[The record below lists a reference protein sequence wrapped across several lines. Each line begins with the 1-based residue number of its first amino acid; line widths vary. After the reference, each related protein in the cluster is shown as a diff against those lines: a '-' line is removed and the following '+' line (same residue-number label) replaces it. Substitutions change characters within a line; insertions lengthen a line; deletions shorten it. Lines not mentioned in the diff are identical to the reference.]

1 MKKFS
6 IEILPK
12 QKSKIAELNPQFFDD
27 VYITHIPGS
36 SLEDLIETAKEV
48 ISHNFNPVP
57 HIPAR
62 SITDEFLLNK
72 TLKNL
77 KEIGVKDLLAIGGS
91 VKDKVGKF
99 DSTMD
104 MFKAGSLNNIAFR
117 SVRIAGHPEG
127 NPDDKNSRESLKNK
141 LIWLK
146 ENEYSTSIVTQF
158 CLSPEITNAW
168 IIETKNMIQEF
179 GRDDTKIIIGV
190 AGPSKITT
198 LIKYAKVCGVSSS
211 TNFLMKQGLDV
222 TKLIKHSP
230 TTLIEKLDDFDSL
243 HFFPFGGIKEL
254 NNWLLNQTESKEQ

>member
-12 QKSKIAELNPQFFDD
+12 QKSKISELNSDFFED

-36 SLEDLIETAKEV
+36 SLNDLIDTAKEV
-48 ISHNFNPVP
+48 SVYGLNPVP

-62 SITDEFLLNK
+62 SITDENLLNE
-72 TLKNL
+72 TLESL
-77 KEIGVKDLLAIGGS
+77 KEVGVKDILAIGGS

-99 DSTMD
+99 DSTLD
-104 MFKAGSLNNIAFR
+104 MFSTGALNNIGFK

-127 NPDDKNSRESLKNK
+127 NPDDKNSIQSLKNK

-146 ENEYSTSIVTQF
+146 KNKFSVSIVTQF
-158 CLSPEITNAW
+158 CLSPEITNNW
-168 IIETKNMIQEF
+168 IIETKKLIKDF
-179 GRDDTKIIIGV
+179 GEDGTKIIIGV

-211 TNFLMKQGLDV
+211 ANFLMKQGLDV
-222 TKLIKHSP
+222 TKLINHSP
-230 TTLIEKLDDFDSL
+230 TDLIEKLNGFDSL

-254 NNWLLNQTESKEQ
+254 DDWLSKQK

>member
-12 QKSKIAELNPQFFDD
+12 QKSKIAELNPEFFED

-36 SLEDLIETAKEV
+36 SLEDLIDTAVEV
-48 ISHNFNPVP
+48 ISNGFNPVP

-62 SITDEFLLNK
+62 SIADESSLTETLLN
-72 TLKNL
+72 LKNT
-77 KEIGVKDLLAIGGS
+77 GVKDLLTIGGS
-91 VKDKVGKF
+91 VKDKIGRF
-99 DSTMD
+99 DSTLD
-104 MFKAGSLNNIAFR
+104 IFRTGILNNIAFR
-117 SVRIAGHPEG
+117 NIRIAGHPEG
-127 NPDDKNSRESLKNK
+127 NPDDKNSKESLRDK

-146 ENEYSTSIVTQF
+146 ENEYSASIVTQF
-158 CLSPEITNAW
+158 CLSPELTNIW
-168 IIETKNMIQEF
+168 IKETKNMIKEF
-179 GRDDTKIIIGV
+179 GSEDTKIIIGV

-222 TKLIKHSP
+222 TKLIRLLPSS
-230 TTLIEKLDDFDSL
+230 LIEKINGYDSL

-254 NNWLLNQTESKEQ
+254 DNWISSQIN

>member
-12 QKSKIAELNPQFFDD
+12 QKSKISELNSDFFED

-36 SLEDLIETAKEV
+36 SLNDLIDTAKEV
-48 ISHNFNPVP
+48 SVYGLNPVP

-62 SITDEFLLNK
+62 SITDENLLNE
-72 TLKNL
+72 TLESL
-77 KEIGVKDLLAIGGS
+77 KEVGVKDILAIGGS
-91 VKDKVGKF
+91 VKDKIGKF
-99 DSTMD
+99 DSTLD
-104 MFKAGSLNNIAFR
+104 MFSTGVLNNIGFK

-127 NPDDKNSRESLKNK
+127 NPDDNNSIQSLKNK

-146 ENEYSTSIVTQF
+146 KNKFSVSA
-158 CLSPEITNAW
+158 EITNNW
-168 IIETKNMIQEF
+168 IIETKKLINDF
-179 GRDDTKIIIGV
+179 GEDGTKIIIGV

-211 TNFLMKQGLDV
+211 ANFLMKQGLDV
-222 TKLIKHSP
+222 TKLINHSP
-230 TTLIEKLDDFDSL
+230 ADLIEKLNGFDSL

-254 NNWLLNQTESKEQ
+254 DDWLSKQK

>member
-12 QKSKIAELNPQFFDD
+12 QKSKIVELNPQFFED

-36 SLEDLIETAKEV
+36 SLEDLIDTAKEV
-48 ISHNFNPVP
+48 IIHGFNPVP

-62 SITDEFLLNK
+62 SITDESLLNK

-77 KEIGVKDLLAIGGS
+77 KEIGVKDLLTIGGS
-91 VKDKVGKF
+91 VKNKVGEF
-99 DSTMD
+99 DSTID
-104 MFKAGSLNNIAFR
+104 MFKTGVLNNIVFR

-127 NPDDKNSRESLKNK
+127 NPDDKNSKESLKNK

-146 ENEYSTSIVTQF
+146 KNKYSTSIVTQF
-158 CLSPEITNAW
+158 CLSPEITNTW
-168 IIETKNMIQEF
+168 INETKDLIQEF

-211 TNFLMKQGLDV
+211 ANFLIKQGLDI

-230 TTLIEKLDDFDSL
+230 TELIKKLDGFDSL

-254 NNWLLNQTESKEQ
+254 DNWLLNQV

>member
-12 QKSKIAELNPQFFDD
+12 QKSKIAELNPEFFED

-36 SLEDLIETAKEV
+36 SLEDLIDTSSEV
-48 ISHNFNPVP
+48 INNGFNPVP

-62 SITDEFLLNK
+62 SISDESSLNK
-72 TLKNL
+72 TLLNL
-77 KEIGVKDLLAIGGS
+77 MNIGVKDLLAIGGS
-91 VKDKVGKF
+91 VKNKIGIF
-99 DSTMD
+99 DSTLD
-104 MFKAGSLNNIAFR
+104 MFKTGILNNIDFR
-117 SVRIAGHPEG
+117 NIRIAGHPEG
-127 NPDDKNSRESLKNK
+127 NPDDKNSKESLRDK

-146 ENEYSTSIVTQF
+146 ENDYTASIVTQF
-158 CLSPEITNAW
+158 CLSPELTNIW
-168 IIETKNMIQEF
+168 IKETKNIIKEF
-179 GRDDTKIIIGV
+179 GREDTKIIIGV

-211 TNFLMKQGLDV
+211 ANFLMKQGLDV

-230 TTLIEKLDDFDSL
+230 TDLIEKLDGFDSL

-254 NNWLLNQTESKEQ
+254 DDWLLKQK